1 MTTLPAE
8 FDVKTQPDQAS
19 RQQLETFLGDASKAF
34 DLERTRSEQRELV
47 EEIKRSFDW
56 NAPESFAA
64 DHATGVSRFA
74 DAIVDGV
81 RSSELGSVHEHLVE
95 LRMVTRRLN
104 QQLEPSGFFGRLIFN
119 AQKALETF
127 AADWDSVDGQINQ
140 VIATL
145 ERDRRGSL
153 VSIESLRDLGQE
165 AVDNFRSMTAA
176 IIAGRELLSEE
187 QDRLKAR
194 RAEVE
199 TSGDSV
205 QAAELRQLEHRADVF
220 DRRLTNL
227 EKSRGIAAGM
237 IPTIQQTLFSEIL
250 VSEEL
255 DMALTQAIPLMKQQ
269 LAVVAEQVRQQERLQ
284 SLSATRETTEKM
296 MDDIADR
303 LESNQEK
310 VDTQVREGIASTDNV
325 VAFIERI
332 GDTIEQIDQRQGE
345 AQRDRAEA
353 RARLESAVVDLRDRL
368 MAN

>member
-1 MTTLPAE
+1 MTLPAE
-8 FDVKTQPDQAS
+8 IDVKAQPDQAS
-19 RQQLETFLGDASKAF
+19 RQQLETFLGDASEAF
-34 DLERTRSEQRELV
+34 DLERIQGDQRVLV
-47 EEIKRSFDW
+47 EDIKHGFDW
-56 NAPESFAA
+56 SAPESFAVN
-64 DHATGVSRFA
+64 HATGVSRFA

-81 RSSELGSVHEHLVE
+81 RSTDLGSVHEHLVE
-95 LRMVTRRLN
+95 LRMVTSRLN
-104 QQLEPSGFFGRLIFN
+104 QQLEPSGFFSRLVFN
-119 AQKALETF
+119 AQKALAAF

-153 VSIESLRDLGQE
+153 VSIESLRNLGQE
-165 AVDNFRSMTAA
+165 AVENFRRMTAA

-187 QDRLKAR
+187 RDRLEAR

-199 TSGDSV
+199 ASGDSV
-205 QAAELRQLEHRADVF
+205 QAAELRQLEHRAEVF

-269 LAVVAEQVRQQERLQ
+269 LAVVAEQVRQEQRLQ
-284 SLSATRETTEKM
+284 SLSATREATDRM

-310 VDTQVREGIASTDNV
+310 VDVQVREGIASTDNV

-345 AQRDRAEA
+345 AQRDRADA
-353 RARLESAVVDLRDRL
+353 RQRLESAVGELRDRL
-368 MAN
+368 LAM